1 MDGYY
6 AYMEESKM
14 AARKK
19 SVAGEEASGTNETDG
34 RIKVREFFLKAVLAE
49 LVEVD
54 RASDS
59 R

>member
-34 RIKVREFFLKAVLAE
+34 RIKVRVILKSCVLAE
-49 LVEVD
+49 LEEVY

>member
-19 SVAGEEASGTNETDG
+19 SVAGEETSGTNETDG